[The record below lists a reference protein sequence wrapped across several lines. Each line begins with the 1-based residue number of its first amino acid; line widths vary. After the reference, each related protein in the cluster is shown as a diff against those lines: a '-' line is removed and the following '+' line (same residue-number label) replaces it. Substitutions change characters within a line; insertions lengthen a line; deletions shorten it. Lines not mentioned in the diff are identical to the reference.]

1 MRAIHP
7 DADPNA
13 TPIGARLRAARTL
26 QGLSLGQLAETT
38 GLSKG
43 FLSRVE
49 RDETSPSVATLV
61 QLCQVLSLPVGAL
74 FTEPEIQHVVLA
86 DAPRINLGGVHAD
99 ERLLS
104 PRSENRVQ
112 LLRSELQPDAHGG
125 SDLYTINCDVEVLH
139 VIAGRLTVRFADRTV
154 ELSPGDALTFPG
166 REPHTWQVAGGEPAT
181 VLWVIVPAP
190 WSGSA

>member
-7 DADPNA
+7 AADETA
-13 TPIGARLRAARTL
+13 TPIGAKLRAARTL
-26 QGLSLGQLAETT
+26 QGMSLAQVAETT

-74 FTEPEIQHVVLA
+74 FTEPEVQHVSYA
-86 DAPRINLGGVHAD
+86 DAPRINLGGFGAD
-99 ERLLS
+99 ERLMS
-104 PRSENRVQ
+104 PRGEQRVQ
-112 LLRSELQPDAHGG
+112 LLRSELGPDAHGG
-125 SDLYTINCDVEVLH
+125 HELYTINCDVEVLH
-139 VIAGRLTVRFADRTV
+139 VVSGSVSVRFADRTV
-154 ELSPGDALTFPG
+154 LLHAGDALTFPG
-166 REPHTWQVAGGEPAT
+166 REPHTWKVEGGASAVA
-181 VLWVIVPAP
+181 LWVIAPAP